1 MIEVEHFIYA
11 VDIIGTL
18 VFAISGVLTAVDK
31 KFDFVGAIV
40 IGTATAIGGGTIRD
54 LLIGSIP
61 VGWLQDTN
69 YLLTV
74 FAAVLI
80 CYFFH
85 NPVRRWRKGMFIFD
99 TIGIGLFTILGIQK
113 TLAIGLAPVIAIIMG
128 VVTAVFGGI
137 LRDILTNRDPLIF
150 RKEIYA
156 TACLIGGIIY
166 VVTLQYISNPNLC
179 MSLGVGAV
187 ILIRALSVKF
197 HWSIPYSPRG
207 WV

>member
-11 VDIIGTL
+11 VDIVGTL

-40 IGTATAIGGGTIRD
+40 IGTVTAIGGGTIRD
-54 LLIGSIP
+54 LLIGSTP

-69 YLLTV
+69 YLLTILT
-74 FAAVLI
+74 AILI

-85 NPVRRWRKGMFIFD
+85 NPVRKWRRGMFVFD
-99 TIGIGLFTILGIQK
+99 TIGIGLFTILGVQK
-113 TLAIGLAPVIAIIMG
+113 TLAIGLAPAIAITMG
-128 VVTAVFGGI
+128 VVSAVFGGI
-137 LRDILTNRDPLIF
+137 IRDILTNREPLIF

-156 TACLIGGIIY
+156 TACLVGATIY
-166 VVTLQYISNPNLC
+166 VICLDLIPNQNIC
-179 MSLGVGAV
+179 MTLGVGSV
-187 ILIRALSVKF
+187 IIIRALAVYF
-197 HWSIPYSPRG
+197 HWSLPYSPRN